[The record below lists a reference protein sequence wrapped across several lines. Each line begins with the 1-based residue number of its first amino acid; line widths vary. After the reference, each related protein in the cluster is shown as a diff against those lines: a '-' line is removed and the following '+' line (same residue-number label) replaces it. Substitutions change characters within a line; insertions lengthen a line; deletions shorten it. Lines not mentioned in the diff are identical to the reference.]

1 MGEVYRADDL
11 ELNQPVALK
20 FLPEWVSASPADID
34 RFRKEVRVA
43 REVSHPNV
51 CRTYDI
57 SAVEGQVFIVMEY
70 IDGEDLA
77 SVLRRLGRPSRD
89 KALEIARQLCLGL
102 GAAHERGVLHRDLK
116 PANVMIDGRG
126 RVRITDFGLAG
137 LAEEIAE
144 DRAVAGTPGYMAP
157 EQLANAPAS
166 VQSDL
171 YCLGLVLYELFT
183 GKRALDS
190 NDFAEIR
197 RLQSDSAIRSPSSLV
212 ADMDPAVERVILR
225 CLESGPRDR
234 PTSAYAVLGALPG
247 GDPLAAA
254 IAAGET
260 PSPELVASAGGA
272 GSVRPAIAVG
282 CVLLVA
288 LSVASLAITDQGR
301 YRGLT
306 RSASALALTA
316 EEVLARTGSSEVPHY
331 SYSGFIANHVYLD
344 QRARLDSI
352 AARGNKPKSWAPE
365 ILYWR
370 RWSPD
375 ALINPEL
382 HAPSPTLRE
391 PPPQLLP
398 GSATVLLDPAGRLVA
413 LSVVPVSV
421 ASDSAARVPDWSAL
435 VSAAGFDS
443 PRMSRATPNRLP
455 AAKTDSVSAWRVQ
468 GPGESDQEATLI
480 IGSLHGRVV
489 HFSGEFGW
497 GSTHEVLGRAPAI
510 EGGEAGAWFELI
522 WWSLLPLVAS
532 LLLGLRNLRLGRGD
546 RRGAT
551 RLAVFVF
558 LAYMFWHLVALNV
571 SQNGLRRALE
581 IMMDSIPIGHA
592 LLHGVTVWF
601 MYVALEPYIRRLWPR
616 VLVSWARLISGRF
629 RDPIIGRDILAGF
642 VVAAGLGAMVQ
653 LFAGILAGQFG
664 IRGSIYPSG
673 DALQALTSPGV
684 MVGILVFWAAISVLN
699 VMAFFTLLLILR
711 MLLRRNVPSIVG
723 AALFLGGL
731 SALELVGQQGPAM
744 ATVLSA
750 TSVVGLAYLGLRFGL
765 LAALVGVFVGQVLG
779 EVPWTTDLSAWYAD
793 RTLIAA
799 AVLAGL
805 LAYGFTV
812 ALGGR
817 SIFRDLIQ
825 EPAST
830 QGRPE

>member
-20 FLPEWVSASPADID
+20 FLPGRIGASPADLD
-34 RFRKEVRVA
+34 RFRKEVRIA

-57 SAVEGQVFIVMEY
+57 SAVEGQVFLVMEY

-137 LAEEIAE
+137 LAEELSE
-144 DRAVAGTPGYMAP
+144 DRGLAGTPGYIAP
-157 EQLANAPAS
+157 EQFAKAPAS

-171 YCLGLVLYELFT
+171 YSLGLVLYELFT
-183 GKRALDS
+183 GKRAFESRDLT
-190 NDFAEIR
+190 EIR
-197 RLQSDSAIRSPSSLV
+197 RLQSDSSIRSPSSLV

-225 CLESGPRDR
+225 LLESDPRNR
-234 PTSAYAVLGALPG
+234 PASAYAVLAALPG

-254 IAAGET
+254 LAAGET

-272 GSVRPAIAVG
+272 GSVRPAIAVA
-282 CVLLVA
+282 CVLFVA
-288 LSVASLAITDQGR
+288 ASFAGLAITEQER
-301 YRGLT
+301 YRGLA
-306 RSASALALTA
+306 RSATALAMTA
-316 EEVLARTGSSEVPHY
+316 EEVLAKAGGSEVPRY
-331 SYSGFIANHVYLD
+331 SYSGFIANYVYLD

-352 AARGNKPKSWAPE
+352 AARGNKPKVWAPE
-365 ILYWR
+365 VLYWR

-382 HAPSPTLRE
+382 HAPGPTLLE

-421 ASDSAARVPDWSAL
+421 AGDSATRVPDWSAL
-435 VSAAGFDS
+435 VSAAGFDP
-443 PRMSRATPNRLP
+443 PRMSRVTPNRFP
-455 AAKTDSVSAWRVQ
+455 VAKTDSVTAWRVQ
-468 GPGESDQEATLI
+468 GLGESDQGATLI
-480 IGSLHGRVV
+480 VGSLHGRVV

-497 GSTHEVLGRAPAI
+497 GSTHEVLTPAPSG
-510 EGGEAGAWFELI
+510 EGDEAGAWFELI

-532 LLLGLRNLRLGRGD
+532 VLLGLRNLRLGRGD

-558 LAYMFWHLVALNV
+558 LAYMFRHLVTLNL
-571 SQNGLRRALE
+571 SQEGLRRALE
-581 IMMDSIPIGHA
+581 IMIDKIPIGHA

-616 VLVSWARLISGRF
+616 VLVSWARLVSGRF

-642 VVAAGLGAMVQ
+642 VVAGLGAMIQ

-664 IRGSIYPSG
+664 IRGPISPSQ
-673 DALQALTSPGV
+673 DALYALTGPGV
-684 MVGILVFWAAISVLN
+684 MLGVLAFWTAISVLN

-711 MLLRRNVPSIVG
+711 MLLRRNLPSIVG
-723 AALFLGGL
+723 AALLLGGL
-731 SALELVGQQGPAM
+731 NTFPLVGQQGPAM
-744 ATVLSA
+744 ATVLGA
-750 TSVVGLAYLGLRFGL
+750 TWVVGMAYLGLRFGL
-765 LAALVGVFVGQVLG
+765 LAALVGVFVGQVLSD
-779 EVPWTTDLSAWYAD
+779 VPWTTDLSVWYVD

-799 AVLAGL
+799 AVLAVL
-805 LAYGFTV
+805 LAYGFSV

-817 SIFRDLIQ
+817 SIFKDLIQ
-825 EPAST
+825 EPGST
-830 QGRPE
+830 PRQPD